1 MYDNIDKGEIMSED
15 IQSETVEEV
24 AETHSEQAVD
34 MTGVKINK
42 PKAMPVTDE
51 GGVIGS
57 PDTKREGTKKAG
69 SVGTVK
75 NGTIGS
81 GKVDKQDKKSAEKK
95 SSAKP
100 DTDKVA
106 VHSTRNVDWPGVG
119 KVSKGYNIVTSEEAK
134 KWLTRSHIRIATP
147 EEVAGEFGL

>member
-15 IQSETVEEV
+15 IQSEAVQEV
-24 AETHSEQAVD
+24 AETHSEQAID

-51 GGVIGS
+51 SGVIGS
-57 PDTKREGTKKAG
+57 PDTKREGTKKVGAI
-69 SVGTVK
+69 GTVK
-75 NGTIGS
+75 NGVIGS

-95 SSAKP
+95 SAAKP
-100 DTDKVA
+100 ETNKVA

-119 KVSKGYNIVTSEEAK
+119 KVSKGYNIVTPDQAE
-134 KWLTRSHIRIATP
+134 KWSTRNHIRIATP

>member
-1 MYDNIDKGEIMSED
+1 MSED
-15 IQSETVEEV
+15 IQSEAVQEV
-24 AETHSEQAVD
+24 AETHSEQAID

-51 GGVIGS
+51 SGVIGS
-57 PDTKREGTKKAG
+57 PDTKREGTKKVGAI
-69 SVGTVK
+69 GTVK
-75 NGTIGS
+75 NGVIGS

-95 SSAKP
+95 SAAKP
-100 DTDKVA
+100 ETNKVA

-119 KVSKGYNIVTSEEAK
+119 KVSKGYNIVTPDQAE
-134 KWLTRSHIRIATP
+134 KWSTRSHIRIATP

>member
-1 MYDNIDKGEIMSED
+1 MSED
-15 IQSETVEEV
+15 IQSEAVQEV
-24 AETHSEQAVD
+24 AETHSEQAID

-51 GGVIGS
+51 SGVIGS
-57 PDTKREGTKKAG
+57 PDTKREGTKKVGAI
-69 SVGTVK
+69 GTVK
-75 NGTIGS
+75 NGVIGS

-95 SSAKP
+95 SAAKP
-100 DTDKVA
+100 ETNKVA

-119 KVSKGYNIVTSEEAK
+119 KVSKGYNIVTPDQAE
-134 KWLTRSHIRIATP
+134 KWSTRNHIRIATP

>member
-15 IQSETVEEV
+15 IQSEAVEEV

-51 GGVIGS
+51 GGIIGS

-69 SVGTVK
+69 SVATGK

-81 GKVDKQDKKSAEKK
+81 GKVEKQDKKSAEKK

-100 DTDKVA
+100 ESNKVA
-106 VHSTRNVDWPGVG
+106 VHSTRNVDWSGVG
-119 KVSKGYNIVTSEEAK
+119 RVSKGYNIVTPEEAE
-134 KWLTRSHIRIATP
+134 KWSTRSHIRIATP

>member
-15 IQSETVEEV
+15 IQSEAVQEV
-24 AETHSEQAVD
+24 AETHSEQAID

-51 GGVIGS
+51 SGVIGS
-57 PDTKREGTKKAG
+57 PDTKREGTKKVGAI
-69 SVGTVK
+69 GTVK
-75 NGTIGS
+75 NGVIGS

-95 SSAKP
+95 SAAKP
-100 DTDKVA
+100 ETNKVA

-119 KVSKGYNIVTSEEAK
+119 KVSKGYNIVTPDQAE
-134 KWLTRSHIRIATP
+134 KWSTRSHIRIATP